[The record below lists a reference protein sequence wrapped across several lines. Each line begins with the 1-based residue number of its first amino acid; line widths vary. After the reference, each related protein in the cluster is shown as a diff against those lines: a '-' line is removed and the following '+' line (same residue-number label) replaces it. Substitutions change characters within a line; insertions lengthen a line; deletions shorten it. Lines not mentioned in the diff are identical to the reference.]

1 MDSLLETVVAGGG
14 GGGVVNLV
22 DSAVVVLAVVDVFAK
37 LRAAAGAL
45 AF

>member
-37 LRAAAGAL
+37 LLAGAGAL